1 MALCIK
7 SMKAKEDPKLSS
19 NPSKGRVQPPIVR
32 QKALDLYAKGHA
44 VPDIAR
50 NIGVD
55 ATTIRRWVKQNGVTH
70 GGALGQVEEQPA
82 NPAVLPSVEETLTPT
97 ERLMNAEQ
105 IMGAIEAALQRP
117 GDTADRYQAIM
128 VALGLNILKTTAAMP
143 PAVKNMRDLATLNE
157 ILRTN
162 MGLNAKGAG
171 SGGLAINLNVL
182 TKGVKAEQVTVEA
195 ELADEDQD

>member
-1 MALCIK
+1 
-7 SMKAKEDPKLSS
+7 MKAKEEPQLSS

-32 QKALDLYAKGHA
+32 QKALTLYANGHA

-50 NIGVD
+50 TIGVD
-55 ATTIRRWVKQNGVTH
+55 ATTVRRWVKQNGVTH
-70 GGALGQVEEQPA
+70 GGALGQASEKPVAPVQ
-82 NPAVLPSVEETLTPT
+82 LPTTDDVLTPT

-105 IMGAIEAALQRP
+105 VMAAIETALQRP

-162 MGLNAKGAG
+162 MGLNAKGA
-171 SGGLAINLNVL
+171 SGGGFAINLNVL
-182 TKGVKAEQVTVEA
+182 TKGAKSEQVMVEA
-195 ELADEDQD
+195 ELVDSDIEPE

>member
-1 MALCIK
+1 
-7 SMKAKEDPKLSS
+7 MKAKEDPKLSS

>member
-1 MALCIK
+1 
-7 SMKAKEDPKLSS
+7 MKAKEEPKLSG

-32 QKALDLYAKGHA
+32 QKALTLYAQGHA

-55 ATTIRRWVKQNGVTH
+55 ATTIRRWIKQNGVTH
-70 GGALGQVEEQPA
+70 GGALGQVSEEPVAPVQ
-82 NPAVLPSVEETLTPT
+82 LPTTDDVLTPT

-105 IMGAIEAALQRP
+105 VMAAIETALQRP

-162 MGLNAKGAG
+162 MGLNAKGASG
-171 SGGLAINLNVL
+171 GGLAINLNVL
-182 TKGVKAEQVTVEA
+182 TKGAKNEQVMVEA
-195 ELADEDQD
+195 ELVDSDAETE

>member
-1 MALCIK
+1 
-7 SMKAKEDPKLSS
+7 MKAKEDPKLSS

-105 IMGAIEAALQRP
+105 IMGAVEAALQRP

>member
-1 MALCIK
+1 
-7 SMKAKEDPKLSS
+7 MKAKEEPKLSD

-32 QKALDLYAKGHA
+32 QKALTLYAQGHA

-55 ATTIRRWVKQNGVTH
+55 ATTIRRWIKQNGVTH
-70 GGALGQVEEQPA
+70 GGALGQVSEEPVAPVQ
-82 NPAVLPSVEETLTPT
+82 LPTTEDVLTPT

-105 IMGAIEAALQRP
+105 VMAAIETALQRP

-162 MGLNAKGAG
+162 MGLNAKGAAG
-171 SGGLAINLNVL
+171 GGLAINLNVL
-182 TKGVKAEQVTVEA
+182 TKGAKTEQVTVEA
-195 ELADEDQD
+195 ELVDPDAESE

>member
-1 MALCIK
+1 
-7 SMKAKEDPKLSS
+7 MKAKEEPKLSG

-32 QKALDLYAKGHA
+32 QKALTLYAQGHA

-55 ATTIRRWVKQNGVTH
+55 ATTIRRWIKQNGVTH
-70 GGALGQVEEQPA
+70 GGALGQVSEEPVAPVQ
-82 NPAVLPSVEETLTPT
+82 LPTTEDVLTPT

-105 IMGAIEAALQRP
+105 VMAAIETALQRP

-162 MGLNAKGAG
+162 MGLNAKGASG
-171 SGGLAINLNVL
+171 GGLAINLNVL
-182 TKGVKAEQVTVEA
+182 TKGAKNEQVMVEA
-195 ELADEDQD
+195 ELVDSDTESE

>member
-1 MALCIK
+1 
-7 SMKAKEDPKLSS
+7 MKAKEDPKLSS

-82 NPAVLPSVEETLTPT
+82 NPVILPSVEETLTPT

-117 GDTADRYQAIM
+117 GDTADRYQAIV

-182 TKGVKAEQVTVEA
+182 TKGVKAEQITVEA
-195 ELADEDQD
+195 ELADEDED

>member
-1 MALCIK
+1 
-7 SMKAKEDPKLSS
+7 MKAKEEPKLSG

-32 QKALDLYAKGHA
+32 QKALTLYAQGHA

-55 ATTIRRWVKQNGVTH
+55 ATTIRRWIKQNGVTH
-70 GGALGQVEEQPA
+70 GGALGQVSEEPVAPVQ
-82 NPAVLPSVEETLTPT
+82 LPTTEDVLTPT

-105 IMGAIEAALQRP
+105 VMAAIETALQRP

-162 MGLNAKGAG
+162 MGLNAKGASG
-171 SGGLAINLNVL
+171 GGLAINLNVL
-182 TKGVKAEQVTVEA
+182 TKGAKNEQVMVEA
-195 ELADEDQD
+195 ELVDSDAETE

>member
-1 MALCIK
+1 
-7 SMKAKEDPKLSS
+7 MKAKEDPKLSS

-32 QKALDLYAKGHA
+32 QKALTLYAQGHA

-50 NIGVD
+50 TIGVD

-70 GGALGQVEEQPA
+70 GGALGQVEQEA
-82 NPAVLPSVEETLTPT
+82 AVAPLPTVEEVLTPT

-105 IMGAIEAALQRP
+105 VMAAIETALQRP

-162 MGLNAKGAG
+162 MGLNAKGAA

-182 TKGVKAEQVTVEA
+182 TKSAKSEQVTVEA
-195 ELADEDQD
+195 ELLDKSETAE

>member
-1 MALCIK
+1 
-7 SMKAKEDPKLSS
+7 MKAKEDPKLSD

-32 QKALDLYAKGHA
+32 QKALTLYAQGHA

-50 NIGVD
+50 TIGVD
-55 ATTIRRWVKQNGVTH
+55 ATTVRRWVKQNGVTH
-70 GGALGQVEEQPA
+70 GGALGQVEQVAAAAP
-82 NPAVLPSVEETLTPT
+82 LPSVEEVLTPT

-105 IMGAIEAALQRP
+105 VMAAIETALQRP

-162 MGLNAKGAG
+162 MGLNAKGAA

-182 TKGVKAEQVTVEA
+182 TKSAKSGQVTVDA
-195 ELADEDQD
+195 ELLDESDAQG

>member
-1 MALCIK
+1 
-7 SMKAKEDPKLSS
+7 MKAKEDPKLSN

-70 GGALGQVEEQPA
+70 GGALGQVEEPAA
-82 NPAVLPSVEETLTPT
+82 NPVILPSVEETLTPT

-105 IMGAIEAALQRP
+105 IMGAIEAALRRP
-117 GDTADRYQAIM
+117 GDTADRYQAIV

-171 SGGLAINLNVL
+171 AGGLAINLNVL
-182 TKGVKAEQVTVEA
+182 TKGVKAEHVTVEA
-195 ELADEDQD
+195 ELADEDEDED

>member
-1 MALCIK
+1 
-7 SMKAKEDPKLSS
+7 
-19 NPSKGRVQPPIVR
+19 
-32 QKALDLYAKGHA
+32 
-44 VPDIAR
+44 
-50 NIGVD
+50 
-55 ATTIRRWVKQNGVTH
+55 
-70 GGALGQVEEQPA
+70 LGQVEEQPA

>member
-1 MALCIK
+1 
-7 SMKAKEDPKLSS
+7 MKAKEEPKLSG

-32 QKALDLYAKGHA
+32 QKALTLYAQGHA

-55 ATTIRRWVKQNGVTH
+55 ATTIRRWIKQNGVTH
-70 GGALGQVEEQPA
+70 GGALGQVSEEPVAPVQ
-82 NPAVLPSVEETLTPT
+82 LPTTEDVLTPT

-105 IMGAIEAALQRP
+105 VMAAIETALQRP

-162 MGLNAKGAG
+162 MGLNAKGASG
-171 SGGLAINLNVL
+171 GGLAINLNVL
-182 TKGVKAEQVTVEA
+182 TKGAKTEQVMVEA
-195 ELADEDQD
+195 ELVDSDAETE

>member
-1 MALCIK
+1 
-7 SMKAKEDPKLSS
+7 MKAKEDPKLSS

-70 GGALGQVEEQPA
+70 GGALGQVEEQPT

>member
-1 MALCIK
+1 
-7 SMKAKEDPKLSS
+7 MKAKEDPKLSS

-70 GGALGQVEEQPA
+70 GGALGQVEEQSA

>member
-1 MALCIK
+1 
-7 SMKAKEDPKLSS
+7 MKAKEEPKLSG

-32 QKALDLYAKGHA
+32 QKALTLYAQGHA

-55 ATTIRRWVKQNGVTH
+55 ATTIRRWIKQNGVTH
-70 GGALGQVEEQPA
+70 GGALGQVSEEPVAPVQ
-82 NPAVLPSVEETLTPT
+82 LPTTEDVLTPT

-105 IMGAIEAALQRP
+105 VMAAIETALQRP

-162 MGLNAKGAG
+162 MGLNAKGASG
-171 SGGLAINLNVL
+171 GGLAINLNVL
-182 TKGVKAEQVTVEA
+182 TKGAKNEQVMVEA
-195 ELADEDQD
+195 ELVDSDAESE

>member
-1 MALCIK
+1 
-7 SMKAKEDPKLSS
+7 MKAKEDPKLSS

-32 QKALDLYAKGHA
+32 QKALTLYAQGHA

-55 ATTIRRWVKQNGVTH
+55 ATTVRRWVKQNGVTH
-70 GGALGQVEEQPA
+70 GGALGQVADEPETGAAP
-82 NPAVLPSVEETLTPT
+82 PPTVEEVLTPT

-105 IMGAIEAALQRP
+105 VMAAIETALQRP

-162 MGLNAKGAG
+162 MGLNAKGAAG
-171 SGGLAINLNVL
+171 GGLAINLNVL
-182 TKGVKAEQVTVEA
+182 TKGVKSEQVAVEA
-195 ELADEDQD
+195 ELLDEDDSTE

>member
-1 MALCIK
+1 
-7 SMKAKEDPKLSS
+7 MKAKEDPKLSS

-117 GDTADRYQAIM
+117 GDTADRYQAIV

>member
-1 MALCIK
+1 
-7 SMKAKEDPKLSS
+7 MKAKEDPKLSS

-32 QKALDLYAKGHA
+32 QKALTLYAQGHA

-50 NIGVD
+50 TIGVD

-70 GGALGQVEEQPA
+70 GGALGQVEQEAAAAP
-82 NPAVLPSVEETLTPT
+82 LPTVEEVLTPT

-105 IMGAIEAALQRP
+105 VMVAIETALQRP

-162 MGLNAKGAG
+162 MGLNAKGAA

-182 TKGVKAEQVTVEA
+182 TKSAKSEQVTVEA
-195 ELADEDQD
+195 ELLDKSETAE

>member
-1 MALCIK
+1 
-7 SMKAKEDPKLSS
+7 MKAKEDPKLSS

-128 VALGLNILKTTAAMP
+128 VALGFNILKTTAAMP

>member
-1 MALCIK
+1 MR
-7 SMKAKEDPKLSS
+7 AKEDPKLSS

-82 NPAVLPSVEETLTPT
+82 NPVILPSVEETLTPT

-117 GDTADRYQAIM
+117 GDTADRYQAIV

-195 ELADEDQD
+195 ELADEDED

>member
-1 MALCIK
+1 
-7 SMKAKEDPKLSS
+7 MKAKEEPQLSS

-32 QKALDLYAKGHA
+32 QKALTLYAQGHA

-50 NIGVD
+50 AIGVD

-70 GGALGQVEEQPA
+70 GGALGQAEPETQLAAPPPTVEE
-82 NPAVLPSVEETLTPT
+82 VLTPT

-105 IMGAIEAALQRP
+105 VMAAIETALQRP
-117 GDTADRYQAIM
+117 GDTADRYQAII

-182 TKGVKAEQVTVEA
+182 TKGAKTEQVTVEA
-195 ELADEDQD
+195 ELLDEDHDAE